1 MAYLYVGSLEQPF
14 AVTKLTKNMK
24 ELHGK
29 IIECKFDPMTKQWV
43 FMRERTDKSY
53 PNAYTTAK
61 CKLLC
66 NLSFHYFHFILFS
79 TAVCHSIQYPVDK
92 ENLLKYIKNH
102 RFADDSE
109 SMPPPDSHHH
119 HHHHQHHH

>member
-1 MAYLYVGSLEQPF
+1 MAYLYVGSLDQPF

-29 IIECKFDPMTKQWV
+29 IIECKFDATVKQWV

-61 CKLLC
+61 CELIIIIVIIRSEYILTLFIYPPFSCLQFDSISCRQRK
-66 NLSFHYFHFILFS
+66 SFEIH
-79 TAVCHSIQYPVDK
+79 
-92 ENLLKYIKNH
+92 
-102 RFADDSE
+102 
-109 SMPPPDSHHH
+109 
-119 HHHHQHHH
+119 